1 MSTAR
6 KPKTKKMKWKGA
18 PPELLTLALS
28 VILSLAIWMFFS
40 VFTPDAPLTSPEMA
54 VVVGAC
60 AAVVFGGKWIWSRLR
75 GRGTCSLVP
84 RTGIASA

>member
-1 MSTAR
+1 
-6 KPKTKKMKWKGA
+6 MKGSIGA
-18 PPELLTLALS
+18 LAAV

-40 VFTPDAPLTSPEMA
+40 VFTPDAPLTSQEMA

-75 GRGTCSLVP
+75 KPRGGDEHVS
-84 RTGIASA
+84 